1 VDDPAD
7 SDGDGPWAKLRRRK
21 VVQWGVVYAAGAWGF
36 LQGLEYATDTFHWP
50 QHLQQLTTLALLIGL
65 PIVLVTAWYHGD
77 KGRQRV
83 SAAELVIITLLFL
96 VGGGIFWRYDRA
108 NEAPA
113 PDAASLAQSAGAPGT
128 PSNVPDKSIAVL
140 PFVNMSGDA
149 DNEYFSDGISEE
161 ILNVLARVPELSV
174 AARTSSFQFK
184 GEKRD
189 ISEIAA
195 QLKVRM
201 VLEGSVRKQTDR
213 VRVTAQL
220 IDAQTG
226 FHLWSETYD
235 RELKDIFAIQ
245 DEIARAIGAELKV
258 RVLDKGEGRG
268 TVSGTTNV
276 AAHDLYL
283 RGLSLWQVR
292 EEDELF
298 AAIDAFERAIAAD
311 PGFAQAWGGLAITY
325 AVLYDYSN
333 RLPFR
338 ETEIR
343 ALDAAQRALVLDPT
357 LPESY
362 LAMGNWAGKTG
373 RKETAVAL
381 LRRAIELRPSLA
393 TAHQWLG
400 TTLMEMGEVEPGIAS
415 IERAAVVDPRSL
427 IVASNRASMLSI
439 TGRDLEAIAAC
450 MPTLE
455 YAPDSILCTSV
466 IGLSYLIL
474 GDSERARPF
483 YDRWAAS
490 VGAGTDR
497 QVADLFSALE
507 GRADRGTFARLLA
520 ALPLR
525 SYRDPRSGN
534 LFADLD
540 VLVLLMLLD
549 APELA
554 LDYVERASHTPTSK
568 VDLSWAVLM
577 PSLDPIRCEPRFTAA
592 VERIHVVDHRAKRL
606 CAGKHE
612 AGAG

>member
-1 VDDPAD
+1 MTEAPQEREA
-7 SDGDGPWAKLRRRK
+7 GGPWARLRRRK
-21 VVQWGVVYAAGAWGF
+21 VVQWGILYAAGAWGF

-50 QHLQQLTTLALLIGL
+50 DQVQQLTTLAMLVGL

-77 KGRQRV
+77 KGQQRV
-83 SAAELVIITLLFL
+83 SVAEVVIITLLFL
-96 VGGGIFWRYDRA
+96 VGGGIFWRYDRSS
-108 NEAPA
+108 ET
-113 PDAASLAQSAGAPGT
+113 PDAAALAPSAGAPAK
-128 PSNVPDKSIAVL
+128 PSDIPDKSIAVL

-149 DNEYFSDGISEE
+149 ENEYFSDGVSEE
-161 ILNVLARVPELSV
+161 ILNVLARVPDLSV

-189 ISEIAA
+189 ISEIAT

-201 VLEGSVRKQTDR
+201 VLEGSVRRQTDR

-258 RVLDKGEGRG
+258 RVLDKGEGNIA
-268 TVSGTTNV
+268 VSGTTNV

-283 RGLSLWQVR
+283 RGLSLWRVR

-298 AAIDAFERAIAAD
+298 AAIDAFERAITAD
-311 PGFAQAWGGLAITY
+311 PDFAEAWGGLALTY
-325 AVLYDYSN
+325 SVLHDYSN

-343 ALDAAQRALVLDPT
+343 GLDAAQRALVLDQT
-357 LPESY
+357 LPEPY
-362 LAMGNWAGKTG
+362 LTMGNFAGKGG
-373 RKETAVAL
+373 RKQTAAAL
-381 LRRAIELRPSLA
+381 YRRAIELRPSMA

-400 TTLMEMGEVEPGIAS
+400 TNLVEMGELPQGIAS
-415 IERAAVVDPRSL
+415 LERAAAVDPRSL
-427 IVASNRASMLSI
+427 IVASNLASMLSI
-439 TGRDLEAIAAC
+439 AGRDEEAIAAC
-450 MPTLE
+450 MPTLD
-455 YAPDSILCTSV
+455 YAPDAILCTSV

-474 GDSERARPF
+474 GDRERARPF

-497 QVADLFSALE
+497 QVADLFDALE
-507 GRADRGTFARLLA
+507 GRADRKAFARRLQ

-525 SYRDPRSGN
+525 SWRDPTSGN
-534 LFADLD
+534 LLSDLD
-540 VLVLLMLLD
+540 VPVLLVLLD
-549 APELA
+549 ERGLA
-554 LDYVERASHTPTSK
+554 LDYVERASHAPSAAI
-568 VDLSWAVLM
+568 DLSWGLLM
-577 PSLDPIRCEPRFTAA
+577 PSLDPIRCDPRFVAA
-592 VERIHVVDHRAKRL
+592 VERVQVVDQRAVRL
-606 CAGKHE
+606 CAGK
-612 AGAG
+612 GGPDR

>member
-1 VDDPAD
+1 MTDAPPERE
-7 SDGDGPWAKLRRRK
+7 GDGPWAKLRRRK
-21 VVQWGVVYAAGAWGF
+21 VVQWGVLYAAGAWGF

-50 QHLQQLTTLALLIGL
+50 DQIQQLTTLALLIGL
-65 PIVLVTAWYHGD
+65 PIVLVAAWYHGD
-77 KGRQRV
+77 RGQQRV

-108 NEAPA
+108 SEAPA
-113 PDAASLAQSAGAPGT
+113 PDSASLAQSTGARAT
-128 PSNVPDKSIAVL
+128 PSDAPDKSIAVL

-189 ISEIAA
+189 ISEIAT

-258 RVLDKGEGRG
+258 RVLDKDAGNIA
-268 TVSGTTNV
+268 VSGTTNV

-283 RGLSLWQVR
+283 RGLSLWRVR

-325 AVLYDYSN
+325 AVLPAYSN
-333 RLPFR
+333 RLTPR
-338 ETEIR
+338 ETENR
-343 ALDAAQRALVLDPT
+343 SLDAAQRALALDPT
-357 LPESY
+357 QPEPY
-362 LAMGNWAGKTG
+362 LAMGNVAGVAG
-373 RKETAVAL
+373 RRHTATAL
-381 LRRAIELRPSLA
+381 IRRAIELRPSSA

-400 TTLMEMGEVEPGIAS
+400 TTLVEMGELEQGIAS
-415 IERAAVVDPRSL
+415 LERAAALDPRSL
-427 IVASNRASMLSI
+427 IVASNLASMLQI
-439 TGRDLEAIAAC
+439 AGRDQEAIAAC

-455 YAPDSILCTSV
+455 YAPDAILCTSL
-466 IGLSYLIL
+466 IGLSYLIM
-474 GDSERARPF
+474 GDRERARPF
-483 YDRWAAS
+483 YDRWAAAW
-490 VGAGTDR
+490 GGGTER
-497 QVADLFSALE
+497 QVAELFDVLE
-507 GRADRGTFARLLA
+507 GRGDRASFVRRLVA
-520 ALPLR
+520 FPER
-525 SYRDPRSGN
+525 SWRDPNSGN
-534 LFADLD
+534 LFGDLD
-540 VLVLLMLLD
+540 VPILLLMLGEPD
-549 APELA
+549 LA
-554 LDYVERASHTPTSK
+554 LDYVDRGSREGAWI
-568 VDLSWAVLM
+568 DLSWGVLM
-577 PSLDPIRCEPRFTAA
+577 PSLDPIRCEPRFMAA
-592 VERIHVVDHRAKRL
+592 VERIHVVDQRAERL
-606 CAGKHE
+606 CAGKQA
-612 AGAG
+612 AGR